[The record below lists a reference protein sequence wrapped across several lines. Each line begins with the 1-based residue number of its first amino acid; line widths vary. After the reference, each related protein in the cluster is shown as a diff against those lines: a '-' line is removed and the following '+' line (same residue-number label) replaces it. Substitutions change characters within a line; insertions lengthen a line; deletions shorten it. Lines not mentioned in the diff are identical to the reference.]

1 MRSSVKDSTKKRTH
15 YDHFITLRLRLY
27 GRHLSGYLRKI
38 DSHEF
43 YSPKRVRPK
52 AGTALIKSVPAPR
65 TKYDKPA
72 TAPTEKSIFSTVV
85 PRPMPSSSM
94 PCYTATKVFSPPRRD
109 MSASMKP
116 VPSNTRGTKSS
127 SCRRHKENC

>member
-1 MRSSVKDSTKKRTH
+1 MT
-15 YDHFITLRLRLY
+15 TLLPFASDYMEGTYPAILEK
-27 GRHLSGYLRKI
+27 LTAMNFTAQSGYGTDKI
-38 DSHEF
+38 ST
-43 YSPKRVRPK
+43 SAK
-52 AGTALIKSVPAPR
+52 
-65 TKYDKPA
+65 DKIRQA
-72 TAPTEKSIFSTVV
+72 CTAPTEKSIFSTVV

-94 PCYTATKVFSPPRRD
+94 PCYTATKGFSPPRRD